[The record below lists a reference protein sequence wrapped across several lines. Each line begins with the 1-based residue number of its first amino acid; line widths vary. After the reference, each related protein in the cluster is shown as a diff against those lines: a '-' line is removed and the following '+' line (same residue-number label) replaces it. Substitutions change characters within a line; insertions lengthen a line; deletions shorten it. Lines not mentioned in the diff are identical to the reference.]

1 MSVNLSH
8 RVRLRPPWP
17 LRYLLQISSFN
28 AKLTVFDALWRVSM
42 STSINCYRVSLFN
55 PGKMECGFYNHR
67 RPQRALGKQTLAEYA
82 VKCEAS
88 AARRVVEGMEM
99 TGNTRN
105 AASIIRGGSVVEF
118 QPMGFCA
125 LKG

>member
-1 MSVNLSH
+1 MSVNLPY
-8 RVRLRPPWP
+8 RVRLRSPWS
-17 LRYLLQISSFN
+17 LRYPLKMSSFN

-88 AARRVVEGMEM
+88 AAAKVG
-99 TGNTRN
+99 
-105 AASIIRGGSVVEF
+105 
-118 QPMGFCA
+118 
-125 LKG
+125 